1 MYIPEFWCGVV
12 ATILFEILL
21 SLVMAVI
28 DALKGGDDDETTK
41 KAD

>member
-12 ATILFEILL
+12 ATILFEISL

-28 DALKGGDDDETTK
+28 DALKGGDDETTK